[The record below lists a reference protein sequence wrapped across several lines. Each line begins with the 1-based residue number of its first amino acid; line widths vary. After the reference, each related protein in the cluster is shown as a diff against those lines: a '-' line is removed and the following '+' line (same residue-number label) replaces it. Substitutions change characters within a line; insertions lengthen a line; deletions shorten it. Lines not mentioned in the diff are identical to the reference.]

1 MNFVYLK
8 NLYNLYILYTCHHC
22 GHMSMNATASY
33 NCSCGKNPCL
43 NDNEIALL
51 NDANAL
57 INMHI
62 NPDNLTYKVCTEILK
77 RIEKPEI
84 DCIYVNCLVKPIVGE
99 PMYNDGLCMTT
110 LEKELLLMEGALR
123 PPNVEKEGLED
134 TIMLNILSNNKCF
147 VFELASLRPLA
158 KAFYTNAYENLMA
171 EYKKYKESEEAEET
185 EKAEETEETEKAE
198 EAEESEEAEE

>member
-1 MNFVYLK
+1 
-8 NLYNLYILYTCHHC
+8 
-22 GHMSMNATASY
+22 MSMSATASY

-57 INMHI
+57 INMRI
-62 NPDNLTYKVCTEILK
+62 DTMRIETDNLTYNVCTEILK

-185 EKAEETEETEKAE
+185 EKAEE
-198 EAEESEEAEE
+198 AEESE